1 MKNVLKVLGII
12 ALVAVI
18 GFGFV
23 LTGCDPLEQD
33 PPSGQ
38 FTVTI
43 QNNSSYAIT
52 AYRVHTE
59 GGLVSAKYTY
69 TYSSAGYIN
78 DDGRDPNYRDPDV
91 SYIDKPAIN
100 IAAGTSSG
108 NLGPFKIAFREDKA
122 NGSLVGVTIN
132 YLDGSTTKFRSWFNN
147 SGSSGGYWEG
157 QVPKNINLVF
167 NGTQLTGN

>member
-1 MKNVLKVLGII
+1 MKKNNVFLLEMLAIVL
-12 ALVAVI
+12 A
-18 GFGFV
+18 FGSV
-23 LTGCDPLEQD
+23 LTGCDLGDKD

-52 AYRVHTE
+52 AYKVHTE
-59 GGLVSAKYTY
+59 AGLGSAKYTY
-69 TYSSAGYIN
+69 TYRSAGFIN

-100 IAAGTSSG
+100 IGAGTSSE
-108 NLGPFKIAFREDKA
+108 NLGPFKIAFREDKSNA
-122 NGSLVGVTIN
+122 SIVGVTIN
-132 YLDGSTTKFRSWFNN
+132 FLDGTTTKFRSWFNN

>member
-1 MKNVLKVLGII
+1 MKKNNVFLLEMLAIVL
-12 ALVAVI
+12 A
-18 GFGFV
+18 FGSV
-23 LTGCDPLEQD
+23 LTGCDPYDKD

-52 AYRVHTE
+52 AYKVHTE
-59 GGLVSAKYTY
+59 AGLGSAKYTY
-69 TYSSAGYIN
+69 TYRSAGFIN

-100 IAAGTSSG
+100 IGAGTSSE

-122 NGSLVGVTIN
+122 NGSIVGVTIN
-132 YLDGSTTKFRSWFNN
+132 YFDGSTTKFRSWFNN
-147 SGSSGGYWEG
+147 SGSSDGYRKE
-157 QVPKNINLVF
+157 QLPNNISLSF
-167 NGTQLTGN
+167 DGSRLTGN